1 MSGISINGT
10 HKLVISG
17 SFDRNYA
24 ILPSV
29 NSGSNNSN
37 NGNNGNDGN
46 DGNDGTDSGDINNSN
61 NNGSNNNPNDTIGQ
75 QEPGIATAFYTNY
88 R

>member
-37 NGNNGNDGN
+37 DGNDGN
-46 DGNDGTDSGDINNSN
+46 DGNDSGGI
-61 NNGSNNNPNDTIGQ
+61 NNGSNNNPNDIIDNKNLTL
-75 QEPGIATAFYTNY
+75 P
-88 R
+88 

>member
-37 NGNNGNDGN
+37 NGNNGNNGNDGN
-46 DGNDGTDSGDINNSN
+46 DGNDSGGI
-61 NNGSNNNPNDTIGQ
+61 NNGSNNNPNDIIDNKNLTLL
-75 QEPGIATAFYTNY
+75 
-88 R
+88 

>member
-37 NGNNGNDGN
+37 DGNDGN
-46 DGNDGTDSGDINNSN
+46 DGNDSGDI
-61 NNGSNNNPNDTIGQ
+61 NNGSNNNPNDIIDNKNLTL
-75 QEPGIATAFYTNY
+75 P
-88 R
+88 

>member
-46 DGNDGTDSGDINNSN
+46 DSGGI
-61 NNGSNNNPNDTIGQ
+61 NNGSNNSPNDIIDNKNLTLL
-75 QEPGIATAFYTNY
+75 
-88 R
+88 

>member
-37 NGNNGNDGN
+37 NGNDGN
-46 DGNDGTDSGDINNSN
+46 DSGGI
-61 NNGSNNNPNDTIGQ
+61 NNGSNNNPNDIIDNKNLTL
-75 QEPGIATAFYTNY
+75 P
-88 R
+88 

>member
-37 NGNNGNDGN
+37 NGNDGNNGND
-46 DGNDGTDSGDINNSN
+46 SGGI
-61 NNGSNNNPNDTIGQ
+61 NNGSNNNPNDIIDNKNLTL
-75 QEPGIATAFYTNY
+75 P
-88 R
+88 

>member
-37 NGNNGNDGN
+37 DGN
-46 DGNDGTDSGDINNSN
+46 DGNDSGGI
-61 NNGSNNNPNDTIGQ
+61 NNGSNNNPNDIIDNKNLTL
-75 QEPGIATAFYTNY
+75 P
-88 R
+88 

>member
-37 NGNNGNDGN
+37 NGNDGN
-46 DGNDGTDSGDINNSN
+46 DGNDSGGI
-61 NNGSNNNPNDTIGQ
+61 NNGSNNNPNDIIDNKNLTL
-75 QEPGIATAFYTNY
+75 P
-88 R
+88 

>member
-37 NGNNGNDGN
+37 NGNDGN
-46 DGNDGTDSGDINNSN
+46 DGNDSGGI
-61 NNGSNNNPNDTIGQ
+61 NNGSNNNPNDIIDNKNLTLL
-75 QEPGIATAFYTNY
+75 
-88 R
+88 

>member
-37 NGNNGNDGN
+37 NGNNGNNGN
-46 DGNDGTDSGDINNSN
+46 DGNDSGGI
-61 NNGSNNNPNDTIGQ
+61 NNGSNNSPNDIIDNKNLTLL
-75 QEPGIATAFYTNY
+75 
-88 R
+88 

>member
-37 NGNNGNDGN
+37 NGN

-75 QEPGIATAFYTNY
+75 QEPSIATAFYTNY

>member
-37 NGNNGNDGN
+37 NGNNGND
-46 DGNDGTDSGDINNSN
+46 SGGI
-61 NNGSNNNPNDTIGQ
+61 NNGSNNNPNDIIDNKNLTLL
-75 QEPGIATAFYTNY
+75 
-88 R
+88 

>member
-37 NGNNGNDGN
+37 DGN
-46 DGNDGTDSGDINNSN
+46 DGNDSGDI
-61 NNGSNNNPNDTIGQ
+61 NNGSNNNPNDIIDNKNLTL
-75 QEPGIATAFYTNY
+75 P
-88 R
+88 

>member
-37 NGNNGNDGN
+37 NGN
-46 DGNDGTDSGDINNSN
+46 DGTDSGDINN
-61 NNGSNNNPNDTIGQ
+61 GSNNNPNDIIDNKNLTL
-75 QEPGIATAFYTNY
+75 P
-88 R
+88 